1 MKKNATPKEMASA
14 YVKTKNADV
23 KKKLETEAGR
33 RIAAF
38 LNDKLPVDEDDSP
51 FWLTFLRVFSKTPN
65 VDLNLSAK
73 KAEAKLMPLLIEFD
87 RKTGIDY
94 TNPVTVEQITANLDR
109 IDELEKQNP
118 LERPEFGQIK
128 KIFDSSQMIDDDGN
142 IIENNTLADDILD
155 SAKLKTGLRLCL
167 NSANIIEETYFAELK
182 AETESLLLSLLLA
195 EESEKGLDPARE
207 EEIRNEF
214 QKFLDVI
221 DE

>member
-1 MKKNATPKEMASA
+1 
-14 YVKTKNADV
+14 
-23 KKKLETEAGR
+23 
-33 RIAAF
+33 
-38 LNDKLPVDEDDSP
+38 
-51 FWLTFLRVFSKTPN
+51 
-65 VDLNLSAK
+65 
-73 KAEAKLMPLLIEFD
+73 
-87 RKTGIDY
+87 
-94 TNPVTVEQITANLDR
+94 
-109 IDELEKQNP
+109 
-118 LERPEFGQIK
+118 
-128 KIFDSSQMIDDDGN
+128 MIDDDGN